1 MDNTLLADKPTLVR
15 RVSDLL
21 KDGSQST
28 PLLFNNP
35 SIQKLRHCCQNL
47 NLFPYLIYS
56 LGDSETTNPEKFTLT
71 QLTRRISEKIFPL
84 YANVHSS
91 IRQKTPH
98 HTHNLK
104 STATEIL
111 PENLPRK
118 ITYEYFEKNS
128 IRQTVKRQRSLL
140 LIYSI
145 YLTQIILVTQ
155 LLTLLS
161 LMFYG
166 KFSPGF
172 IFLFT
177 TLLLLCS
184 IIIKIFF
191 AENPSPRKR
200 LNRSKRKND

>member
-1 MDNTLLADKPTLVR
+1 MITIFLLT
-15 RVSDLL
+15 
-21 KDGSQST
+21 DGSQST

-47 NLFPYLIYS
+47 NLFPYLLYS
-56 LGDSETTNPEKFTLT
+56 LGNSKTTNPEKFTLT
-71 QLTRRISEKIFPL
+71 QLIRRFSEKIFPL

-104 STATEIL
+104 TTSEIS
-111 PENLPRK
+111 PENLPSK
-118 ITYEYFEKNS
+118 LTHEYFEKNS
-128 IRQTVKRQRSLL
+128 IRRAVKRQRSLL
-140 LIYSI
+140 LTYSI

-161 LMFYG
+161 LMFFG

-184 IIIKIFF
+184 ITIKIFF
-191 AENPSPRKR
+191 AENISPRRR
-200 LNRSKRKND
+200 LNRSKQKVD